1 MMMYAYISQMKTLH
15 NIIQVL
21 YILKIPVID
30 DVLTNE
36 LNKVGGCV
44 CYTYS
49 VLYGIS
55 KSARLK

>member
-1 MMMYAYISQMKTLH
+1 MKTLH

-21 YILKIPVID
+21 YILKITVIV